1 MKVEMPFTKFYM
13 DKPIKVLTQKR
24 LMKMMFSRDLLKKI
38 GELFANQL
46 IYCRVGLKIIRL
58 SKF

>member
-1 MKVEMPFTKFYM
+1 MPFTKFYM